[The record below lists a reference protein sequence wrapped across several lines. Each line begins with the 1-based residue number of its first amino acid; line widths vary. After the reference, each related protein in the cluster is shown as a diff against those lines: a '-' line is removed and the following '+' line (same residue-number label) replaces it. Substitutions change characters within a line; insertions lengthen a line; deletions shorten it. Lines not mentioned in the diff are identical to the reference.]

1 MSSLATPVPAARIA
15 TPRIASSVRDERRA
29 RSIRPSATAS
39 ASDGKDKED
48 DARTESSTSSVSRR
62 RALLGA
68 ASLATLAPAS
78 IALADEAAMAPPNP
92 RAYFQRYPTLFAP
105 FYGDDERATMLK
117 TVVPDR
123 VWCLEQNL
131 AVGPLETP
139 LRCVVIR
146 LKDDSLWVHAPLAP
160 TEEFFRLIERDIGGR
175 VSNVVVPTYA
185 LEHKV
190 FARDACDRWPDADL
204 WIAPGQ
210 FAFPVEV
217 AAERIYGRTPAGVL
231 GDVAS
236 DVASDIAASDI
247 APPWTD
253 EIDVKILRAGS
264 FRLGGRDV
272 GLREATFFHRP
283 TRVMVVTDCIAL
295 IPDEIP
301 PLIDPAKLLLVGK
314 RSTADQ
320 TPTVGSP
327 GDTPE
332 ARLAGWKKMT
342 LLINYFFPEH
352 EEPAPNAPGVVEWS
366 DGWED
371 NFAAISG
378 RLFVP
383 PVVRSLLYAQDPAAA
398 WADAVAE
405 DWFESTVEST
415 VRGSRGEEAGA
426 DTDTEGLG
434 STPAV
439 LTIVPAHWDG
449 PVENVGLREFL
460 NAYRWLDDP
469 NSDPFPEADMARGLQ
484 PVIDAV
490 FGTKTKADESQGSGL
505 DLFFSS
511 FPTLASRFKGG
522 E

>member
-1 MSSLATPVPAARIA
+1 M
-15 TPRIASSVRDERRA
+15 AS
-29 RSIRPSATAS
+29 
-39 ASDGKDKED
+39 
-48 DARTESSTSSVSRR
+48 
-62 RALLGA
+62 
-68 ASLATLAPAS
+68 
-78 IALADEAAMAPPNP
+78 PNP

-117 TVVPDR
+117 TIVPNR

-146 LKDDSLWVHAPLAP
+146 LEDDSLWVHAPLAP
-160 TEEFFRLIERDIGGR
+160 TEEFFRLIERDGIGGT
-175 VSNVVVPTYA
+175 VKHVVVPTYA

-210 FAFPVEV
+210 FAFPLEV

-231 GDVAS
+231 GDVS
-236 DVASDIAASDI
+236 DNSGVYGGAGRT
-247 APPWTD
+247 PPWTN
-253 EIDVKILRAGS
+253 EIDVKILNSGS

-272 GLREATFFHRP
+272 GLREATFFHRA
-283 TRVMVVTDCIAL
+283 TRTMVVTDCIAL
-295 IPDEIP
+295 IPDQIP
-301 PLIDPAKLLLVGK
+301 PLIDPEKLLLVGK
-314 RSTADQ
+314 RSTADP
-320 TPTVGSP
+320 TPAVGSP
-327 GDTPE
+327 GDTPA

-352 EEPAPNAPGVVEWS
+352 EEPAPGAPGVVEWT

-383 PVVRSLLYAQDPAAA
+383 PVVRSLLYAQDPAGVRA
-398 WADAVAE
+398 WADSVAE
-405 DWFESTVEST
+405 DWFKPV
-415 VRGSRGEEAGA
+415 V
-426 DTDTEGLG
+426 
-434 STPAV
+434 STPAS

-449 PVENVGLREFL
+449 PVENVRVEDFLR
-460 NAYRWLDDP
+460 AYRWLDDP
-469 NSDPFPEADMARGLQ
+469 TSDPFPEADMARGLQ

>member
-1 MSSLATPVPAARIA
+1 M
-15 TPRIASSVRDERRA
+15 
-29 RSIRPSATAS
+29 
-39 ASDGKDKED
+39 
-48 DARTESSTSSVSRR
+48 
-62 RALLGA
+62 LGA

-78 IALADEAAMAPPNP
+78 IALADEAAMASPNP

-117 TVVPDR
+117 TIVPNR

-146 LKDDSLWVHAPLAP
+146 LEDDSLWVHAPLAP
-160 TEEFFRLIERDIGGR
+160 TEEFFRLIERDGIGGT
-175 VSNVVVPTYA
+175 VKHVVVPTYA

-231 GDVAS
+231 GDVS
-236 DVASDIAASDI
+236 DNSGVYGGAGRT
-247 APPWTD
+247 PPWMD
-253 EIDVKILRAGS
+253 EIDVKILNSGS

-283 TRVMVVTDCIAL
+283 TRTMVVTDCIAL
-295 IPDEIP
+295 IPDQIP
-301 PLIDPAKLLLVGK
+301 PLIDPEKLLLVGK
-314 RSTADQ
+314 RSTADP
-320 TPTVGSP
+320 TPAVGSP
-327 GDTPE
+327 GDTPA

-352 EEPAPNAPGVVEWS
+352 EEPAPGAPGVVEWT

-383 PVVRSLLYAQDPAAA
+383 PVVRSLLYAQDPAGVRA
-398 WADAVAE
+398 WADSVAE
-405 DWFESTVEST
+405 DWFKPVEST
-415 VRGSRGEEAGA
+415 VSVGEDG
-426 DTDTEGLG
+426 TSTEVV
-434 STPAV
+434 STPAS

-449 PVENVGLREFL
+449 PVENVRVEDFLR
-460 NAYRWLDDP
+460 AYRWLDDP
-469 NSDPFPEADMARGLQ
+469 TSDAFPEADMARGLQ

>member
-1 MSSLATPVPAARIA
+1 
-15 TPRIASSVRDERRA
+15 
-29 RSIRPSATAS
+29 
-39 ASDGKDKED
+39 
-48 DARTESSTSSVSRR
+48 
-62 RALLGA
+62 LLGA

-117 TVVPDR
+117 TVVPNR

-146 LKDDSLWVHAPLAP
+146 LNDDSLWVHAPLAP
-160 TEEFFRLIERDIGGR
+160 TEEFFLLIERDIGGP
-175 VSNVVVPTYA
+175 VSHVVVPTYA

-190 FARDACDRWPDADL
+190 FARDALDRWPTADL

-231 GDVAS
+231 GDVVPDVAS
-236 DVASDIAASDI
+236 DVASDGRGV
-247 APPWTD
+247 PPWTD
-253 EIDVKILRAGS
+253 EIDVKILNSGS

-295 IPDEIP
+295 IPDRIP
-301 PLIDPAKLLLVGK
+301 PLIDPEKLLLVGK
-314 RSTADQ
+314 RSTADP
-320 TPTVGSP
+320 TPAVGSP

-352 EEPAPNAPGVVEWS
+352 EEPTKPGVVEWT

-383 PVVRSLLYAQDPAAA
+383 PVVRSLLYAQDPAGVRA
-398 WADAVAE
+398 WADSVAE
-405 DWFESTVEST
+405 DWFAPVRSST
-415 VRGSRGEEAGA
+415 VRVGGEDGGGENTEAA
-426 DTDTEGLG
+426 
-434 STPAV
+434 SIVPAV

-449 PVENVGLREFL
+449 PVENVRVEEFL

-469 NSDPFPEADMARGLQ
+469 TSDPFPEADMARGLQ